1 MKLQSVSRTHSYTCP
16 SIKCPSIKN
25 HEVLSHTKKLLTL
38 KVVPF
43 LRHNKRNEIYLN
55 NLTMSFFICVSF
67 RTNDLYHVKIGT
79 LELLI
84 IIMTVNYQNSCGSSA
99 NRCRRMNPFY
109 QVCLCGLNFLDK
121 YSFFLLS
128 IINRI

>member
-55 NLTMSFFICVSF
+55 NLTMIFFICVSF

-99 NRCRRMNPFY
+99 KAKTS
-109 QVCLCGLNFLDK
+109 QVQQNEP
-121 YSFFLLS
+121 LLS
-128 IINRI
+128 SLFVWFEFFG